1 MIFQIMY
8 MLIYWRGGSLRTW
21 KKLARAEGTNSL
33 CPSLGSQGSRWPEL
47 NESDTTRL
55 KRRCVSAVGCDD
67 KEIFQVV
74 VGTQHHR
81 S

>member
-33 CPSLGSQGSRWPEL
+33 CPSPGSQGSRRPKL
-47 NESDTTRL
+47 NEFETTMP
-55 KRRCVSAVGCDD
+55 KQRCVSAVGCDD